1 MIMDYLVVKNIG
13 KKHRDKW
20 AVQDISFSIKKGEIL
35 AVVGETGSGKTT
47 LLKMIA
53 GLMQPT
59 DGQIFYDNVK
69 LKGPEEK
76 LMPGHPKIAYLSQHF
91 ELLNNYLVKDFLE
104 IKNKLD
110 VSAANLIYEKCKIT
124 DLLDRKTSEL
134 SGGERQRVALAA
146 TLSTSPDLLLLDE
159 PFSNLDAHHR
169 TLIRNSL
176 KEMIDELGLTVIFVS
191 HDYFDLLSWPNK
203 IIVLR
208 EGSISQ
214 LGDAQTIANSP
225 QNDYVAGFFKTQ
237 A

>member
-1 MIMDYLVVKNIG
+1 MDFLVVENIG
-13 KKHRDKW
+13 KKHREKW
-20 AVQDISFSIKKGEIL
+20 AVKDLSFTLKKSEIL

-53 GLMQPT
+53 GLMQPS

-91 ELLNNYLVKDFLE
+91 ELLNNYLVKEFLE

-110 VSAANLIYEKCKIT
+110 LSKAASLYEKCKIT

-146 TLSTSPDLLLLDE
+146 TLSTGPELLLLDE

-169 TLIRNSL
+169 SIIRNSL
-176 KEMIDELGLTVIFVS
+176 KEMIEELGLTVVFVS
-191 HDYFDLLSWPNK
+191 HDYYDLLSWPQH

-214 LGDAQTIANSP
+214 MGNSQKLIDSP
-225 QNDYVAGFFKTQ
+225 INDYVAGFFKTQ

>member
-1 MIMDYLVVKNIG
+1 MDYLEVDKIG
-13 KKHRDKW
+13 KKHREKW
-20 AVQDISFSIKKGEIL
+20 AVKELSFTLKKGEIL

-53 GLMQPT
+53 GLMQPS

-91 ELLNNYLVKDFLE
+91 ELLNNYLVKEFLE
-104 IKNKLD
+104 IKNKLTI
-110 VSAANLIYEKCKIT
+110 SAANALYEKCKIT

-146 TLSTSPDLLLLDE
+146 TLSTGPELLLLDE
-159 PFSNLDAHHR
+159 PFSNLDTHHR
-169 TLIRNSL
+169 SVIRNSL
-176 KEMIDELGLTVIFVS
+176 KEMIDELGLTVVFVS
-191 HDYFDLLSWPNK
+191 HDYYDLLSWPNQ
-203 IIVLR
+203 IIVLQ

-214 LGDAQTIANSP
+214 KGNSQTVINTP
-225 QNDYVAGFFKTQ
+225 INEYVAGFFKTQ